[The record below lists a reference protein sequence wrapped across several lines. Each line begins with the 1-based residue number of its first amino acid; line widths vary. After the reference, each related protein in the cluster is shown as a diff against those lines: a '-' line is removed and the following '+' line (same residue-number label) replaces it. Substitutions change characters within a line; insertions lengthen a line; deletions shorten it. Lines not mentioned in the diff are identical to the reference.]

1 MQIRKLN
8 CHKAPMTKIFSSKTL
23 AFLGKL
29 GYITKGDHKTT
40 ITKCF

>member
-8 CHKAPMTKIFSSKTL
+8 CHKMPMTIFSSKTL

-29 GYITKGDHKTT
+29 GYIAKGNHKTT